1 MDALYQLEKPVCLL
15 FTKSHLKGQVGKFKI
30 KTGTKRIP
38 RISGSIGFIWFW
50 CMDSSELRK
59 RIFFGW
65 FSGVWVVFD
74 LDVVNIVGGGAGR
87 SCVALINIFW
97 LDEGH
102 TTVMRPCVN
111 AHRPLVSHL
120 RNPELIKI

>member
-1 MDALYQLEKPVCLL
+1 M
-15 FTKSHLKGQVGKFKI
+15 
-30 KTGTKRIP
+30 
-38 RISGSIGFIWFW
+38 
-50 CMDSSELRK
+50 
-59 RIFFGW
+59 
-65 FSGVWVVFD
+65 VFD
-74 LDVVNIVGGGAGR
+74 LDVVNIVGGGVGQ